1 MQNLHLKNLKHV
13 EPIDIYLNKIEKIYH
28 NKDKFK
34 ELVTLLNKL
43 YIQIAKELKSIKIT
57 NSSIQTYRDY
67 IIDYLW
73 NIEEHELTYPAKN
86 AYSIQKYYLLT
97 EILRD
102 DIKKIKLLKDI
113 DINSK
118 MINIE
123 YIHRYDINYSE
134 YNTGI
139 IINEIKNH
147 FTRSHRSIRFYVDD
161 NIIKKIECL
170 RY

>member
-28 NKDKFK
+28 NKNKFK

-43 YIQIAKELKSIKIT
+43 YFQIAKELKSINIT
-57 NSSIQTYRDY
+57 NSSIQVYRDF

-73 NIEEHELTYPAKN
+73 YIQEHELTYPAKN
-86 AYSIQKYYLLT
+86 AYSIQNYYLLT

-102 DIKKIKLLKDI
+102 DIKKITLLKDI

-118 MINIE
+118 MINIK

-134 YNTGI
+134 YNKAI

-161 NIIKKIECL
+161 NIIKQIECL
-170 RY
+170 EY